1 MIFVTGDTHGPE
13 KLGFLS
19 VDGYMPRLNRPASD
33 RVCLGYEEDTRLTS
47 FLEKV
52 KQKTNFKH
60 WFFGHLCMII
70 ERFREERIICCMS
83 RLFGFNNRDDI
94 LKKVIFVNGD
104 RDHDFKKEKV

>member
-52 KQKTNFKH
+52 KQKIDYKH
-60 WFFGHLCMII
+60 WFFGHLHDNRTLPGGKDHLLYEQII
-70 ERFREERIICCMS
+70 RIQ
-83 RLFGFNNRDDI
+83 
-94 LKKVIFVNGD
+94 
-104 RDHDFKKEKV
+104 